1 MINFNE
7 NVGQKN
13 QCLKRQYSVM
23 IKLKMN
29 LFGYPIVSFML
40 NSKSKMCE
48 KEICDL
54 PKL

>member
-29 LFGYPIVSFML
+29 LFGYLIVRFAL
-40 NSKSKMCE
+40 NIESKLMR
-48 KEICDL
+48 
-54 PKL
+54 